1 MFKVCVSLSPY
12 LRRVGHFSGDL
23 WSVKHTCSK
32 GADEVAARPVW
43 CECSVSG
50 PSLELW
56 FGRRAPCKP
65 MFPTLCPS
73 PHFGTAGGV
82 KVPSALSSGER
93 HLGFASAVPVGLS
106 VCRHHSH
113 NVIITRALNLQGLL
127 APVAGRAVPVL
138 RALVNKEG
146 KKPFKF
152 IKRMK
157 NVLALTAEPGHSSP
171 NNKTNGRGV
180 LFIRV

>member
-1 MFKVCVSLSPY
+1 MAP
-12 LRRVGHFSGDL
+12 
-23 WSVKHTCSK
+23 T
-32 GADEVAARPVW
+32 PVW
-43 CECSVSG
+43 CEYGVFG
-50 PSLELW
+50 PSLEFW
-56 FGRRAPCKP
+56 FERRAPCKP
-65 MFPTLCPS
+65 VFPTLCPS
-73 PHFGTAGGV
+73 PHFDTAGGV

-93 HLGFASAVPVGLS
+93 HLALLQLSLSVCLS

-152 IKRMK
+152 IKRIK
-157 NVLALTAEPGHSSP
+157 NVPPLTAEPGHSSP
-171 NNKTNGRGV
+171 NNKTNGGGV